1 MIRVELSKQ
10 LRRPRTWVTLL
21 VVAALPVII
30 TIAFKVGGGP
40 GRHGGAGEVDLFT
53 VATKSGINMPL
64 AALTGMQGFLLVI
77 VVALFAGETLSGEAA
92 WGSLRYLL
100 VRPVT
105 RSRLLSAKLLVA
117 VVLSVLAVL
126 AVPVFGLASG
136 VAAFGWHPVVT
147 PEFSVIGQGVA
158 IGRLAVS
165 TGYVIWGMASVIAF
179 ALFLSTLTSSP
190 FGAVFGAVG
199 FAVVSEILDAI
210 PAFGSV
216 RYGLPTHYWQAWNGL
231 FAYPVTSADMVRGVL
246 VQLPYTAVFLLAAYV
261 HFNRKDVLS

>member
-1 MIRVELSKQ
+1 MTAVELYKQ

-21 VVAALPVII
+21 VVAALPVLI

-40 GRHGGAGEVDLFT
+40 HDRGRAEADLFS
-53 VATKSGINMPL
+53 VATKSGLNMPL

-77 VVALFAGETLSGEAA
+77 VVALFAGESLSGEAT

-100 VRPVT
+100 VRPVA
-105 RSRLLSAKLLVA
+105 RPRLLTAKVLVSSLLA
-117 VVLSVLAVL
+117 LLAVFCAGL
-126 AVPVFGLASG
+126 FGLIAG

-147 PEFSVIGQGVA
+147 PQFAVIGQGMAVA
-158 IGRLAVS
+158 KLALSVL
-165 TGYVIWGMASVIAF
+165 YVAWSMAGVIAF
-179 ALFLSTLTSSP
+179 AVFLSTLANSP
-190 FGAVFGAVG
+190 FASVIGGVG

-231 FAYPVTSADMVRGVL
+231 FAFPATSGDMVRGAL
-246 VQLPYTAVFLLAAYV
+246 LQIPYAVVFFAAAYIW
-261 HFNRKDVLS
+261 FARKDVLS